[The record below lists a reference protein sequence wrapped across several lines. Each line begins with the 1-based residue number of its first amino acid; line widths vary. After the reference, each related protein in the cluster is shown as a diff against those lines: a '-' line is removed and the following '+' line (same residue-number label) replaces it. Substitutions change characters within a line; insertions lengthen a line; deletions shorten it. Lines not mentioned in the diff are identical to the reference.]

1 MAEGS
6 SYTDVIEE
14 ALHQFCHGSDTV
26 SELAFLDSLGS
37 AGSSVFDGEKSSSGG
52 CIPNGQGVR
61 LEKNV
66 SVCDITISMS
76 SADITS
82 QEDSTTEKEENGRSH
97 SQELCPSDEEGS
109 CEVDLGCGDLGQ
121 APWTSTRACSPHF
134 SSTESP
140 GGFSCPDRGKPSNSI
155 PNPSHGKLAKS
166 SDFQNALQPTM
177 NLSAC
182 LLNIDLNYLCED
194 AILVEKF
201 IKYVFVRRYGQA
213 DKQSDDSS
221 PSDGLPDPQVVADVN
236 RKLDT
241 VIKR

>member
-37 AGSSVFDGEKSSSGG
+37 TDSSVFDTEKSSSGG

-76 SADITS
+76 NADITS
-82 QEDSTTEKEENGRSH
+82 QEDSTTEKEENGS
-97 SQELCPSDEEGS
+97 PSDEEGS
-109 CEVDLGCGDLGQ
+109 FEVDLGCGDLGQ

-134 SSTESP
+134 NSTESP
-140 GGFSCPDRGKPSNSI
+140 GPGDFSCPDRGKPSNSI
-155 PNPSHGKLAKS
+155 PNPSQGKLAQS
-166 SDFQNALQPTM
+166 SDFQNALQPAV

-182 LLNIDLNYLCED
+182 LLNMDLNYLCED

-201 IKYVFVRRYGQA
+201 IKYVFIRRYGQA
-213 DKQSDDSS
+213 DKHSDDGS